1 MKKIAILGITGSIG
15 ESTVEVVRQHPDEF
29 KIVLAS
35 SHNSFDKFLTLAEE
49 FQIPQLVIT
58 NKTLESTV
66 NNIPSFTNLS
76 FGTIALQKALQE
88 MDIDIVLNAVSGSAG
103 LQYSITS
110 LERGLDLA
118 LANKESLVMAGH
130 LVKEITSRTGA
141 QVLPVDSEH
150 SAIFQA
156 LGNVPINE
164 VEKIIITAS
173 GGSFRDTPLDQFKNL
188 SVKEA
193 LNHPTWDMGYK
204 VTIDS
209 ATMMNKGLEVIEA
222 HWLFDIAYDQ
232 IEGVIHP
239 QSIVHSLVEFKDG
252 SILAQMCNPTMRLP
266 ILYALTHP
274 HHIKSNIV
282 KTSVPKLTDLS
293 FREIEEERYPLF
305 FLALEVGKEGGLLPT
320 VMNAANEAAVELFR
334 EEKISFTEIY
344 EVVLNEI
351 DSFEN
356 IENPDLETIIRTN
369 AEVFERVYKSI

>member
-1 MKKIAILGITGSIG
+1 MKKIAVLGITGSIG
-15 ESTVEVVRQHPDEF
+15 QSTAEVVRQHPAEF

-35 SHNSFDKFLTLAEE
+35 SHNNYDKFLKLAEE
-49 FQIPQLVIT
+49 FEIPQLVVT
-58 NKTLESTV
+58 NKSLESQIT
-66 NNIPSFTNLS
+66 NIPSFTNLS
-76 FGTIALQKALQE
+76 FGTDALQKALQE
-88 MDIDIVLNAVSGSAG
+88 LDIDIVLNAVSGSAG
-103 LQYSITS
+103 LQYSITT
-110 LERGLDLA
+110 LERGVDLA

-130 LVKEITSRTGA
+130 LVKEIIARTGA
-141 QVLPVDSEH
+141 QLLPVDSEH

-156 LGNVPINE
+156 LGNISINE

-173 GGSFRDTPLDQFKNL
+173 GGSFRETPLDEFKHL

-252 SILAQMCNPTMRLP
+252 SILAQMSNPTMRLP

-274 HHIKSNIV
+274 HHIDSDIV
-282 KTSVPKLTDLS
+282 KTSIPKLTDLS

-334 EEKISFTEIY
+334 EEKIGFTEIF

-351 DSFEN
+351 ESFEN
-356 IENPDLETIIRTN
+356 IQNPDLETIIRTN
-369 AEVFERVYKSI
+369 KEVFERVYKSI

>member
-1 MKKIAILGITGSIG
+1 MKKIAVLGITGSIG
-15 ESTVEVVRQHPDEF
+15 QSTVEVVRQHPEEF

-35 SHNSFDKFLTLAEE
+35 SHNNFDKFLKLAEE

-58 NKTLESTV
+58 NKSLEAKV
-66 NNIPSFTNLS
+66 QDIPSFTNLS
-76 FGTIALQKALQE
+76 FGTDALQKALQE
-88 MDIDIVLNAVSGSAG
+88 LDVDIVLNAVSGSAG
-103 LQYSITS
+103 LQYSITT
-110 LERGLDLA
+110 LERGIDLA

-130 LVKEITSRTGA
+130 LVKEITSRTSA
-141 QVLPVDSEH
+141 QILPVDSEH

-156 LGNVPINE
+156 LGSVPINE

-173 GGSFRDTPLDQFKNL
+173 GGSFRDTPLDDFKNL

-222 HWLFDIAYDQ
+222 HWLFDISYDQ
-232 IEGVIHP
+232 IDGVIHP

-252 SILAQMCNPTMRLP
+252 SILAQMSSPTMRLP

-274 HHIKSNIV
+274 HHIKSDIV
-282 KTSVPKLTDLS
+282 KTSISKLTDLS

-334 EEKISFTEIY
+334 EEKISFTEIF

-351 DSFEN
+351 ESFQN
-356 IENPDLETIIRTN
+356 IQNPDLETIINTN
-369 AEVFERVYKSI
+369 KEVFERVYKSI